1 MNTVLTM
8 ELLRF
13 NKLIGVIR
21 GSLSDMKR
29 AIKGEVLLSPAL
41 EEALNTLLDGKVP
54 AMWMKTSYPS
64 LKPLG
69 GYIKDLIERLEFFQI
84 WFDTQIPEYFWIN
97 KFYFTHGFLT
107 GALQNYARKMQI
119 PIDTMGMDFEVVH
132 DVIDLEKIP
141 APPEG
146 IHVYGMYLEGCKWDA
161 VNRMLGE
168 SDPKIL
174 YSRMV
179 MMWFKPVVKSQ
190 INYKDIYECPLY
202 KTIERKGVL
211 ATTGHSSNFCLI
223 VHMPTNM
230 PESHWIKRG
239 VAMVCSL
246 NE

>member
-41 EEALNTLLDGKVP
+41 EDALNTLLDGKVP

-69 GYIKDLIERLEFFQI
+69 GYIKDLIERLEFFQT

-132 DVIDLEKIP
+132 DVIDLEKVP

-168 SDPKIL
+168 SDPKVL

-190 INYKDIYECPLY
+190 INYKEIYECPLY